1 MKNKYT
7 LTVLIPAYNNIEQ
20 TKVIINNFVSEQ
32 DVKIVISDDSDDHQA
47 IQLNDYIQ
55 SINQPNIIY
64 IKRKIQDG
72 AFANHNDLLN
82 YIDSKYYLFA
92 HLGETYENKNFLQF
106 LRISDPRGVK
116 LIILPTSIC
125 NNTKKIYRNVYS
137 YQQKISYFFLR
148 PFLPIKNIISSSLPC
163 IIVSSEI
170 IEKFNTKLK
179 YIVDIE
185 WLYRIQNNIQ
195 FNQIYFYKFSRVISH
210 YKEDSITN
218 LTKSINFQLKNDLS
232 IIFDKYNFIIK
243 FNLFGGKY
251 IINMIFYTIFFF
263 SYSIYYSKL
272 FFKRVVF

>member
-20 TKVIINNFVSEQ
+20 TKAIINNFVSEQ
-32 DVKIVISDDSDDHQA
+32 DVKIVISDDSDDNQA
-47 IQLNDYIQ
+47 KQLNQFIQ
-55 SINQPNIIY
+55 SIYQPNIIY

-72 AFANHNDLLN
+72 AFTNHNELLN

-92 HLGETYENKNFLQF
+92 HLGETFENKNFLQF
-106 LRISDPRGVK
+106 LRISDPRRKK

-148 PFLPIKNIISSSLPC
+148 SFLPIKNIISSSLPC

-218 LTKSINFQLKNDLS
+218 LTKSISYQLKNDLS

-272 FFKRVVF
+272 FFKKVLF